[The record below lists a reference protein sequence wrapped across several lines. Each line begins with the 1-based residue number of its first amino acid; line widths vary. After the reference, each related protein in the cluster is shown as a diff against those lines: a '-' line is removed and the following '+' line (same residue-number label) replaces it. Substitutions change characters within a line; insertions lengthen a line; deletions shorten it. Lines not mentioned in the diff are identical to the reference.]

1 MELGDETACQIGLR
15 FGILGESLA
24 RILASSSY
32 EGEGLIFM
40 KDIRYQRVLMHYSG
54 NKKRFD
60 ALPNYILR
68 LK

>member
-1 MELGDETACQIGLR
+1 MELGGETACQIGLR

-40 KDIRYQRVLMHYSG
+40 EDIRYQRVLMHY
-54 NKKRFD
+54 
-60 ALPNYILR
+60 
-68 LK
+68 